1 MHVEYVL
8 TINTNEFTQFLNN
21 MLERES
27 GFVNKRITRIE
38 TVIPNCI
45 SNGSFNLEI
54 KCDLEDIPQPVP
66 C

>member
-1 MHVEYVL
+1 MHVQYVL
-8 TINTNEFTQFLNN
+8 TINTSEFTEFLNN
-21 MLERES
+21 MLEREPD
-27 GFVNKRITRIE
+27 VINKKIVRIE

-45 SNGSFNLEI
+45 SIGKFNLEI